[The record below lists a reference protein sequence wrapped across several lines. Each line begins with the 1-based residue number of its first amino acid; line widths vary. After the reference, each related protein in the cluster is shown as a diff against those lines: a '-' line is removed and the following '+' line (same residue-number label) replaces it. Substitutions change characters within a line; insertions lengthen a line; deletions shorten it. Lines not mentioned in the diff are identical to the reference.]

1 MASKMLGR
9 KMIFANNK
17 LATDYIA
24 THDIGI
30 CYVGPHGDN
39 GEVVLMYIEND
50 KTDNVNHPAHYTSSK
65 KMKQIFANR
74 DLAEEFA
81 FSHCIE
87 NNGQIEHYF
96 ICPYGAQGEYA
107 VYYKEKENS
116 MNDNVNHP
124 AHYTSGG
131 IECIDGM
138 VAAFGREYVMHY
150 CLCNAFKYIWRCEH
164 KGKRVE
170 DIQKA
175 VWYLNKWQSLAGE
188 EAMSDE

>member
-1 MASKMLGR
+1 MASNFRDFEVKYV
-9 KMIFANNK
+9 FATK
-17 LATDYIA
+17 
-24 THDIGI
+24 
-30 CYVGPHGDN
+30 
-39 GEVVLMYIEND
+39 E
-50 KTDNVNHPAHYTSSK
+50 
-65 KMKQIFANR
+65 
-74 DLAEEFA
+74 LAEAFAKEHASEFEEQGIK
-81 FSHCIE
+81 FIVVPYGYFGEYSIYLSEPE
-87 NNGQIEHYF
+87 NNSAINEQ
-96 ICPYGAQGEYA
+96 
-107 VYYKEKENS
+107 
-116 MNDNVNHP
+116 DNVNHP

-175 VWYLNKWQSLAGE
+175 VWYLNKWQSLASE